1 MKAIEK
7 KPVYKNEEEQRIAE
21 ANELTLLNTW
31 IRVNAMALS
40 NARRDIKRL
49 MKEKQLL
56 INIKKKWKT

>member
-1 MKAIEK
+1 MKAKEQNPI
-7 KPVYKNEEEQRIAE
+7 YKSEEEQRIAE

-31 IRVNAMALS
+31 IRVNGMALS

-56 INIKKKWKT
+56 INIKKKWKS